1 VRACPFSGKRRP
13 RSLVAVTLSL
23 GLMGCSGGASE
34 RAAPEFT
41 PEYLGIETRLM
52 DGDLVNFRVA
62 MRGARDNDDV
72 AAYARCA
79 AARYSL
85 IRSYGFARHV
95 RTNVV
100 TEGSIFRGDAVY
112 TISPA
117 LPRGLR
123 TIDAEVTVAD
133 CEEQRIPTV

>member
-1 VRACPFSGKRRP
+1 MRI
-13 RSLVAVTLSL
+13 
-23 GLMGCSGGASE
+23 SGGSARAGAAGLLLACLGACVE
-34 RAAPEFT
+34 RAPVEHA

-52 DGDLVNFRVA
+52 DGELVNFRVA

-79 AARYSL
+79 AAQYSL
-85 IRSYGFARHV
+85 IRGYGFARHV
-95 RTNVV
+95 RTNV
-100 TEGSIFRGDAVY
+100 TREGGIWRGDAVY
-112 TISPA
+112 TVSAA

-133 CEEQRIPTV
+133 CREQRIPTV